1 MAQQYVSSVPSDG
14 SLKPGIASFFESF
27 YAVSDTAAAHEQY
40 ADHFTSDAKLI
51 MASKET
57 SGRDGI
63 IEMRHG
69 MWEKVAS
76 RSHKPSMVYTFGKGG
91 DDVMLHG
98 TVDYELK
105 DGKKAEGIEWAARA
119 RFGSEHGNLKMV
131 FYQVYLDTAAM
142 AEVPIVP
149 VSYYHQASNGMN
161 ITMPPRDGVLGN
173 YIADKAATHEGTTIR
188 RHVDPIPRNH

>member
-57 SGRDGI
+57 SGRDGKAKKKRMEIDVYRFFQSAHVIPAGI

-76 RSHKPSMVYTFGKGG
+76 RSHKPSMIYPFGKGG

-105 DGKKAEGIEWAARA
+105 DGKRAEGIEWAARA
-119 RFGSEHGNLKMV
+119 KFGAENGGLKMV
-131 FYQVYLDTAAM
+131 FYQVYL
-142 AEVPIVP
+142 
-149 VSYYHQASNGMN
+149 VSLMYSFGNH
-161 ITMPPRDGVLGN
+161 VLE
-173 YIADKAATHEGTTIR
+173 DKG
-188 RHVDPIPRNH
+188 